1 VNDLVQP
8 VHFIGIGGA
17 GMSAIARILLARG
30 YAVSGSDAK
39 DSVALAAL
47 KVLGA
52 TTHVGHS
59 AEQVHGAGSVVVSTA
74 IGDTNEEV
82 VEAGRLGLP
91 VLRRAEALAQTMT
104 GHRVVAVAGTH
115 GKTTTTSMLTVA
127 VQACGEDP
135 SFAIGGSLNESGVNA
150 HNGSGD
156 LFIAEADE
164 SDGTFLVFSPDL
176 AIVTNVEPDHLD
188 HYGSPAAVEDAFEK
202 MLDRIRPG
210 GTLVVAA
217 DDPGAVRIAERAV
230 GRDFMTVTFGESA
243 EADLRI
249 ESLHLLP
256 LGSEWTPV
264 FKGRRL
270 PTLRLRVPGQ
280 HNALNAAAAL
290 AAGLALG
297 LPDGELREGLSAFSG
312 TRRRFEPKGNTAGV
326 RVFDDYA
333 HHPTEVA
340 ATLAAARRAAGDGRV
355 VAVFQPHRFSRTA
368 AFRGDFARA
377 LAAADEVVVMEVYA
391 AGEEAI
397 PGASGAAVAAEVPL
411 PSDRVAFEPSWSAVP
426 AVVAAR
432 CRPGDLVLT
441 MGAGDVTMIGPEI
454 LRLLADPGVGVS

>member
-1 VNDLVQP
+1 MTDLVQP

-39 DSVALAAL
+39 DSVALSAL

-52 TTHVGHS
+52 KTFVGHS
-59 AEQVHGAGSVVVSTA
+59 AEQVHGAGTVVVSTA
-74 IGDTNEEV
+74 IGHTNAEV
-82 VEAGRLGLP
+82 VEAARLGLP
-91 VLRRAEALAQTMT
+91 VLRRAEALAQTMV
-104 GHRVVAVAGTH
+104 GHDVVAVAGTH

-188 HYGSPAAVEDAFEK
+188 HYGSPDAVEDAFAE
-202 MLDRIRPG
+202 MLDRIRSG
-210 GTLVVAA
+210 GTLVVSA
-217 DDPGAVRIAERAV
+217 DDAGAARIAARAV
-230 GRDFMTVTFGESA
+230 GREFTTVTFGESA
-243 EADLRI
+243 AADLRI
-249 ESLHLLP
+249 ESLNLLP

-270 PTLRLRVPGQ
+270 PALRLRVPGR

-297 LPDGELREGLSAFSG
+297 LPEAELREGLSAFSG
-312 TRRRFEPKGNTAGV
+312 TRRRFEPKGNAAGV

-333 HHPTEVA
+333 HHPTEVS
-340 ATLAAARRAAGDGRV
+340 ATLAAARRAAGEGRV

-368 AFRGDFARA
+368 AFRTGFAES

-391 AGEEAI
+391 AGEDAI

-411 PSDRVAFEPSWSAVP
+411 PPERVAFEPSWSAVP

-454 LRLLADPGVGVS
+454 LRMLAETEAGAS